1 MDQTNPSQVPPRAIS
16 EMERRGALRRVN
28 RRGLAWAWEWAKSF
42 SVTVLVILVVRT
54 FLIDIFRIPSSS
66 MEGTLL
72 VGDIL
77 FVNKLAY
84 GAEVPLTAKRL
95 PPMHQ
100 PGRGDVIVF
109 KWPLDH
115 AKPFVKRLVGLP
127 GDTIAMRQGRLQV
140 NGVEQHEQF
149 TRRMPGIA
157 EPMAMEFDWLR
168 RALLPAAHASPGAR
182 PTRNTWGP
190 LVVPR
195 HSFFVLGD
203 NRDNSSD
210 SRYWGF
216 VPDSLLLGQP
226 LLVYYSEVPDSVTRG
241 SWMSRVRWH
250 RIGERVR

>member
-1 MDQTNPSQVPPRAIS
+1 M
-16 EMERRGALRRVN
+16 
-28 RRGLAWAWEWAKSF
+28 
-42 SVTVLVILVVRT
+42 TVLVIVVVRT

-84 GAEVPLTAKRL
+84 GAEVPLTSKRL
-95 PPMHQ
+95 PPTHVPQ
-100 PGRGDVIVF
+100 RGDVIVF

-115 AKPFVKRLVGLP
+115 AKPFVKRLIGLP
-127 GDTIAMRQGRLQV
+127 GDTIAMRAGRVML
-140 NGVEQHEQF
+140 NGVERQERF
-149 TRRMPGIA
+149 TRRIPGAA
-157 EPMAMEFDWLR
+157 EPVAMEFDWLR

-182 PTRNTWGP
+182 PTRNNWGP
-190 LVVPR
+190 VVVPQ
-195 HSFFVLGD
+195 HSYFVLGD

-216 VPDSLLLGQP
+216 VSDSLLLGQP
-226 LLVYYSEVPDSVTRG
+226 LLVYYSVVPDSVAHG